1 MRNQLGYVK
10 YILAEFTPYTQE
22 FAKIDAVANI
32 CTQIATIH
40 GFEYGKEFGVGELG
54 IDANGMQIVK
64 IDFQDEETAM
74 LVRLRGLKNTKGN
87 II

>member
-1 MRNQLGYVK
+1 MRNNLGYVK
-10 YILAEFTPYTQE
+10 YILAEFTPYTEE

-32 CTQIATIH
+32 CTQIATVH
-40 GFEYGKEFGVGELG
+40 GFEYGKECGVGELG
-54 IDANGMQIVK
+54 IDGNGFQWVK

-74 LVRLRGLKNTKGN
+74 LVRLRGLRTVSGG

>member
-1 MRNQLGYVK
+1 MRNKLVYVK

-40 GFEYGKEFGVGELG
+40 NLEYGKEFGVGELG
-54 IDANGMQIVK
+54 VDANGFQWVK
-64 IDFQDEETAM
+64 LDFVDEETAM
-74 LVRLRGLKNTKGN
+74 LVRLRGLKTVSGG

>member
-1 MRNQLGYVK
+1 MRTQLGYVK

-54 IDANGMQIVK
+54 IDANGFQWVK
-64 IDFQDEETAM
+64 IDFVDEETAM
-74 LVRLRGLKNTKGN
+74 LVRLRGLATVSSGVV
-87 II
+87 

>member
-1 MRNQLGYVK
+1 MTQQLGYVK

-40 GFEYGKEFGVGELG
+40 GFEYGNQFGVGELG
-54 IDANGMQIVK
+54 IDANGFQWVK
-64 IDFQDEETAM
+64 IDFVDEETAM
-74 LVRLRGLKNTKGN
+74 LVRLRGLQTLKGG
-87 II
+87 IV

>member
-1 MRNQLGYVK
+1 MTLGYVK

-40 GFEYGKEFGVGELG
+40 DFEYGKEFGVGELG
-54 IDANGMQIVK
+54 VDANGFQWVK

-74 LVRLRGLKNTKGN
+74 LVRLRGIKKVSGG
-87 II
+87 IV

>member
-1 MRNQLGYVK
+1 MRNMLTNVK

-32 CTQIATIH
+32 CTQIAIEH
-40 GFEYGKEFGVGELG
+40 KLEYGADFGVGELG
-54 IDANGMQIVK
+54 IDANGQQWVK
-64 IDFQDEETAM
+64 IDFREEETAM
-74 LVRLRGLKNTKGN
+74 LVRLRGLKTVSGG